1 MIQVLDAKFQAEQE
15 ETRRRRENYLKDEKA
30 SKAAPKRRPK
40 KTAAKSQKASALVGD
55 DEDEALELKDRLAV
69 YNLGLSSEHSAM
81 ETETTKEQ
89 KKGKKGRNEPSKRG
103 TAKKAMAPLTGLSG
117 EDIAVPIHESED
129 NKFTVEEVQV
139 EKKSIS
145 QNSAIKTE
153 TIE

>member
-1 MIQVLDAKFQAEQE
+1 
-15 ETRRRRENYLKDEKA
+15 
-30 SKAAPKRRPK
+30 
-40 KTAAKSQKASALVGD
+40 
-55 DEDEALELKDRLAV
+55 
-69 YNLGLSSEHSAM
+69 M

-89 KKGKKGRNEPSKRG
+89 KKGKKGRNKPSKGG

-145 QNSAIKTE
+145 QNSGNTHVLYCVCGFVHIKICISLTKV
-153 TIE
+153 